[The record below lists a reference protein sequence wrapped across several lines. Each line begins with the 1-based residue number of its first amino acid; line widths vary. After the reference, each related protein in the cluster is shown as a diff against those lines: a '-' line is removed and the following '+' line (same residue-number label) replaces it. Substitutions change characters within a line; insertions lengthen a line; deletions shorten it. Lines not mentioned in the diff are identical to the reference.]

1 VSFSLFFQQQA
12 WSVSMKFGAAKMYM
26 RIMYIMLNRIGMF
39 AAIGALVVP
48 NGVLAADE
56 SPLLLKSRELT
67 AKYATLLQ
75 AQLQDAMATGGPVAA
90 IAVCKDEA
98 PRIASELSRS
108 SGARVGRT
116 TLKFRNPGNAP
127 DDWQRDVLT
136 KFDSGAT
143 DEFFAE
149 TPSGETRFMKAIPT
163 GAVCLACHGQT
174 LAPEIQEALDTDYPH
189 DRARGYELG
198 QIRGAFSITWP
209 ARE

>member
-1 VSFSLFFQQQA
+1 
-12 WSVSMKFGAAKMYM
+12 
-26 RIMYIMLNRIGMF
+26 MYIMLNRISMF
-39 AAIGALVVP
+39 AALGALMVP
-48 NGVLAADE
+48 NAVFADDE

-75 AQLQDAMATGGPVAA
+75 SKLQDAMATGGPVAA

-127 DDWQRDVLT
+127 DDWQRDVLVE
-136 KFDSGAT
+136 FDTGAS
-143 DEFFAE
+143 DEFYAE
-149 TPSGETRFMKAIPT
+149 TPTGEARFMKAIPT
-163 GAVCLACHGQT
+163 GGVCLACHGQS
-174 LAPEIQEALDTDYPH
+174 LAQEIREALDTDYPH

-198 QIRGAFSITWP
+198 QIRGAFSIVWP
-209 ARE
+209 QPE